1 MAERSKGSRA
11 EVIRWGEKL
20 FERHLVSGWGGNVS
34 CRFGRSRYLIT
45 GQHAA
50 LGFLGTR
57 DVVEV
62 DARGKAVNPKQ
73 RPSSETALHLAVYAA
88 TDARAV
94 VHVHPPEIIAYCR
107 GRDEFVPL
115 SFEEE
120 YSLGRVPVIS
130 HDGPTVTDPA
140 PVAEQVAPSPG
151 GDPAGPRHRGPGPR
165 PAGGVPDHRP
175 AGGSRTLPA
184 RHAVTNRNLR
194 PESRSEPRRCV
205 TQEERP

>member
-107 GRDEFVPL
+107 GHDEFVPL

-140 PVAEQVAPSPG
+140 PVAEELRRRPVVILQGHGTVA
-151 GDPAGPRHRGPGPR
+151 RGR
-165 PAGGVPDHRP
+165 DLREAFLITDLL
-175 AGGSRTLPA
+175 AE
-184 RHAVTNRNLR
+184 AVHCRLVIRDET
-194 PESRSEPRRCV
+194 
-205 TQEERP
+205 

>member
-50 LGFLGTR
+50 LGFLDTR

-140 PVAEQVAPSPG
+140 PVAEELRRRPVVILQGHGTVA
-151 GDPAGPRHRGPGPR
+151 RGR
-165 PAGGVPDHRP
+165 DLREAFLITDLL
-175 AGGSRTLPA
+175 AE
-184 RHAVTNRNLR
+184 AVHCRLVIRDET
-194 PESRSEPRRCV
+194 
-205 TQEERP
+205 